1 MTIDREKDIAERQD
15 DTKDLDK
22 RQNIKWP
29 KEKEKELRQIVPNKR
44 DKDDKKKEEEL
55 RQIVPNK
62 RDKYDKQKEEELN
75 KRDKEKIQGDYSVIL
90 YLLCDRDW

>member
-22 RQNIKWP
+22 RQNIKWH
-29 KEKEKELRQIVPNKR
+29 KE
-44 DKDDKKKEEEL
+44 KEEEL

-62 RDKYDKQKEEELN
+62 RDKYDKKKEEEL
-75 KRDKEKIQGDYSVIL
+75 KRDKERHKEIIIIQL
-90 YLLCDRDW
+90 YCTTYQVWDRDW